1 MKLLKI
7 ILFVFLSTIVYS
19 QELDYRFMTNKIVF
33 KKGKN
38 TVSSSMNNIIEF
50 NYNNI
55 TIRHSESKGL
65 IMKYDFTMSY
75 SVEKKEMLNDQPV
88 EYLMTFSEINNR
100 DYLIFILQK
109 DLKEDGNRIDLA
121 NFISLGISEIKNGK
135 VINSK
140 FYYNEY

>member
-65 IMKYDFTMSY
+65 KMKYDFTMSY